1 MSEFEIQTEELNLGV
16 KCWCALKYSDFR
28 RLGCVNSLPNDF
40 FNSLLSVW
48 FRTSLLSTLLQ
59 KDFPAVLLFPSCYK
73 TLEYFL
79 ILSDP
84 TLCDVINDALWR
96 LLQRWHGRLYGWL
109 SVYLPLIRRNIS
121 KKKMQNNFHLIE
133 TQNALTNVPRIP
145 KTKRHKVKIV
155 NAWLILSC
163 LQNSVKWNIA
173 LLEII
178 EKFWGPEWGFSWLDD
193 PKYDTWDRADW
204 YEDDLEAVKNQVYYW
219 IQ

>member
-1 MSEFEIQTEELNLGV
+1 M
-16 KCWCALKYSDFR
+16 
-28 RLGCVNSLPNDF
+28 
-40 FNSLLSVW
+40 
-48 FRTSLLSTLLQ
+48 TSLTPYCPCDSGPVCCL
-59 KDFPAVLLFPSCYK
+59 PSYK
-73 TLEYFL
+73 RIFQQYSFFL
-79 ILSDP
+79 HA
-84 TLCDVINDALWR
+84 TKLW
-96 LLQRWHGRLYGWL
+96 
-109 SVYLPLIRRNIS
+109 NIS
-121 KKKMQNNFHLIE
+121 SSFQIQLCVMSLTTHCEGCCKCDMVACMGDYQFISHWSDEIFLQKKMQNNFHLIE

-145 KTKRHKVKIV
+145 KTKRQKVKIV